1 MKYKVIKR
9 YRDLK
14 LKKVLTIGEE
24 VEIKDNQRAQQL
36 IDLGIIQKK
45 RGRKSERKAK
55 KKY

>member
-9 YRDLK
+9 YRDLN

>member
-9 YRDLK
+9 YRDLN

-24 VEIKDNQRAQQL
+24 VEIRDNQRAQQL

>member
-9 YRDLK
+9 YRDLN

-24 VEIKDNQRAQQL
+24 IEIKDNQRAQQL

-45 RGRKSERKAK
+45 RGRKSERRAK

>member
-9 YRDLK
+9 YRDLN
-14 LKKVLTIGEE
+14 LKKVLTIGEQ

>member
-9 YRDLK
+9 YRDVN
-14 LKKVLTIGEE
+14 LKKVLTIGED

>member
-9 YRDLK
+9 YRDLN

-36 IDLGIIQKK
+36 IDLGIVQKK
-45 RGRKSERKAK
+45 RGRKSERRAK